1 MAATVIEHRP
11 QQQQF
16 VLALENGPCATVNYR
31 KQDGKL
37 YLIHAE
43 VPSELRGHR
52 VGKELVERPLNTLK
66 RMAGRRWRCVPMS
79 SWLPGA
85 AASGGTLFNSGD
97 GEAGANHLPMSCR
110 SAAVATL
117 PSER

>member
-52 VGKELVERPLNTLK
+52 VGKELVEKTFEYIETH
-66 RMAGRRWRCVPMS
+66 GWQ
-79 SWLPGA
+79 
-85 AASGGTLFNSGD
+85 
-97 GEAGANHLPMSCR
+97 
-110 SAAVATL
+110 AVAVCSYVKL
-117 PSER
+117 VARRSRKWRDIIQ